1 LISSF
6 DAYLQRQLGMKK
18 MANKKT
24 YWIIGIGC
32 FTVICCIF
40 VFLGYFFLSG
50 KSQYFLAN
58 KEELSDIKIDLTYP
72 EKVKIGETFDLGI
85 QISNLSNQPQFL
97 DSIDL
102 YTTYL
107 KGFHL
112 IGSEP
117 PFIKSR
123 VIYPDTKAEYTT
135 YAFEE
140 DIDGKSSETVRFH
153 LTAEKK
159 GIFLGHVFVCVNAG
173 TLCNNYK
180 IETTVE

>member
-1 LISSF
+1 M
-6 DAYLQRQLGMKK
+6 GK
-18 MANKKT
+18 KKT

-32 FTVICCIF
+32 CTVICCILL
-40 VFLGYFFLSG
+40 FLGYFFFSG
-50 KSQYFLAN
+50 TSKYFLAD
-58 KEELSDIKIDLTYP
+58 KEELTDIKINLTYP

-85 QISNLSNQPQFL
+85 QISNLKSQPQFL

-102 YTTYL
+102 YTVYL

-112 IGSEP
+112 NGSEP

-135 YAFEE
+135 YAFEQN
-140 DIDGKSSETVRFH
+140 IDGKSSETIRFQ
-153 LTAEKK
+153 LKAEKP
-159 GIFLGHVFVCVNAG
+159 GRVTGLVFVCVNAG
-173 TLCNNYK
+173 TLCNNYL